1 MDSVVGRLESVCA
14 RLESAVA
21 KMGGADVDEEGIPT
35 YVADYEA
42 IIAKELAAVLSTC
55 ETFKIKACGTAVRKA
70 FENIGA
76 LLGLA
81 HKTAKPQP
89 AELMKFLSEAVTAIQ
104 KSEDLKR
111 KRDKRNKLDKASYR
125 NAMYEICTMT
135 SWVTMSPP
143 QLPAP
148 YVKNQ
153 VDSAQFHVNRA
164 LKDSK
169 GKEHEADAKA
179 FALAVKGLGNA
190 LYDFVKANFKT
201 GLEWKVGGDALPAAA
216 PAPASKKAPA
226 KKSPEKKE
234 EVKAKEEVKEE
245 AKEKPAGNMG
255 NVFGELSKGLNITK
269 GLKKVKKSQKTKY
282 RKKEEGSGIVK
293 MAKKKIV
300 KPKKTPTTRKMG
312 FRWMFTD
319 HFEGVVDVPDGI
331 DMKTNVFIS
340 SCSNCQMEI
349 KEKVK
354 AITIESCKR
363 MMIIVHDVV
372 SSVELVRCDSVTVYC
387 KGVARNIQID
397 KCDSPRVVV
406 LEGAT
411 NPNLVVSCVTAGNV
425 EVCSPTEAEPDRM
438 LSFPMPEQFQLQIT
452 GKNDGLSCT
461 KIEHG

>member
-89 AELMKFLSEAVTAIQ
+89 AELMKFLNEAVTAIQ

-363 MMIIVHDVV
+363 MMIIVNDVV
-372 SSVELVRCDSVTVYC
+372 SSIELVRCDSVTVYC
-387 KGVARNIQID
+387 KGVARNVQID

-406 LEGAT
+406 LKGAT

-425 EVCSPTEAEPDRM
+425 EVFSPTEAEPDRM

-452 GKNDGLSCT
+452 GNNDGLSCE

>member
-21 KMGGADVDEEGIPT
+21 KMGGADVDEEGVPT

-42 IIAKELAAVLSTC
+42 IIAKELAAVLSAC
-55 ETFKIKACGTAVRKA
+55 GAMKIKACGTAVRKA
-70 FENIGA
+70 FENIGVLLA
-76 LLGLA
+76 LV

-89 AELMKFLSEAVTAIQ
+89 AELMKFLTEAVTAIN

-111 KRDKRNKLDKASYR
+111 KRDKRNKLDKGSYR
-125 NAMYEICTMT
+125 AAMYEVCTMT

-169 GKEHEADAKA
+169 GKDHEADAKA
-179 FALAVKGLGNA
+179 FAQAVKALGNA
-190 LYDFVKANFKT
+190 LHDFVKANFKT
-201 GLEWKVGGDALPAAA
+201 GLEWKVGGDALPGEA
-216 PAPASKKAPA
+216 PAVASKKAPA
-226 KKSPEKKE
+226 KTTLETKE
-234 EVKAKEEVKEE
+234 DVKEE
-245 AKEKPAGNMG
+245 AKEKPVGNMG

-282 RKKEEGSGIVK
+282 RKKEEGQGIVK
-293 MAKKKIV
+293 MAKKKVV

-312 FRWMFTD
+312 FRWMFSD

-372 SSVELVRCDSVTVYC
+372 SSIELVRCDSVTVYC

-452 GKNDGLSCT
+452 GNNDGLSCT